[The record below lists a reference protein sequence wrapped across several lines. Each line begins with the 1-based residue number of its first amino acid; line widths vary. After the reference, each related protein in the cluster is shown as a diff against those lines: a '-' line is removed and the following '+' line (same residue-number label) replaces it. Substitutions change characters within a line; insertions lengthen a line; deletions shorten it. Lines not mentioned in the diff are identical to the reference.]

1 MNTMNHDHI
10 FDGAP
15 ETRRGLE
22 TRQNAVI
29 ALQWL
34 IEEQEAIGGEMMM
47 LAKSCALIEIIEESL
62 KRDKETENTT
72 WH

>member
-1 MNTMNHDHI
+1 MNHDHI
-10 FDGAP
+10 FEGAP

-22 TRQNAVI
+22 TRQNAII

-47 LAKSCALIEIIEESL
+47 LSKIRALIEIIEESL
-62 KRDKETENTT
+62 QRDKEQAV
-72 WH
+72 

>member
-1 MNTMNHDHI
+1 MNHDHL

-15 ETRRGLE
+15 ETRYGRE
-22 TRQNAVI
+22 TRERAII

-47 LAKSCALIEIIEESL
+47 LAKSRALIEIIEESL
-62 KRDKETENTT
+62 QRDKEQAV
-72 WH
+72 

>member
-1 MNTMNHDHI
+1 MNHDYI

-15 ETRRGLE
+15 ETRRGRE
-22 TRQNAVI
+22 TRVRAII

-47 LAKSCALIEIIEESL
+47 PEKIRALIEIIKESL
-62 KRDKETENTT
+62 EKDKEQTA
-72 WH
+72 

>member
-1 MNTMNHDHI
+1 MNHDHI
-10 FDGAP
+10 FEGTP

-22 TRQNAVI
+22 TRQNAII

-47 LAKSCALIEIIEESL
+47 LAKSRALIEIIEESL
-62 KRDKETENTT
+62 QRDKEQAV
-72 WH
+72 

>member
-1 MNTMNHDHI
+1 MNHDHI
-10 FDGAP
+10 FEGAP

-22 TRQNAVI
+22 TRQNAII

-47 LAKSCALIEIIEESL
+47 LAKIRAMIEIIEESL
-62 KRDKETENTT
+62 QRDKEQAA
-72 WH
+72 

>member
-1 MNTMNHDHI
+1 MNHDYL

-15 ETRRGLE
+15 ENRRGLE
-22 TRQNAVI
+22 TRQNAII

-47 LAKSCALIEIIEESL
+47 LAKSRALIEIIEASL
-62 KRDKETENTT
+62 QRDKETENTT

>member
-1 MNTMNHDHI
+1 MNHDHI
-10 FDGAP
+10 FEGAP

-22 TRQNAVI
+22 TRQNAII

-47 LAKSCALIEIIEESL
+47 LAKSRALIEIIEKSL
-62 KRDKETENTT
+62 QRDKETENTT

>member
-1 MNTMNHDHI
+1 MNHDYL

-15 ETRRGLE
+15 ENRRGLE
-22 TRQNAVI
+22 TRQNAII

-47 LAKSCALIEIIEESL
+47 LAKSRALIEIIEESL
-62 KRDKETENTT
+62 QRDKEQAV
-72 WH
+72 

>member
-1 MNTMNHDHI
+1 MNAMNHDHL

-15 ETRRGLE
+15 ETRCGRE
-22 TRQNAVI
+22 TRVRAII

-47 LAKSCALIEIIEESL
+47 LEKIRALIEIIKESL
-62 KRDKETENTT
+62 EKDKEQTA
-72 WH
+72 

>member
-1 MNTMNHDHI
+1 MNHDYL

-22 TRQNAVI
+22 TRQNAII

-34 IEEQEAIGGEMMM
+34 IEEQEAIGGEMVM
-47 LAKSCALIEIIEESL
+47 LAKIRALIEIIKESL
-62 KRDKETENTT
+62 EKDKEQTA
-72 WH
+72 

>member
-1 MNTMNHDHI
+1 MNAMNHDHL

-15 ETRRGLE
+15 ETRRGRE
-22 TRQNAVI
+22 TRERAII

-47 LAKSCALIEIIEESL
+47 LAKIRALIEIIEESL
-62 KRDKETENTT
+62 EKDKEQTA
-72 WH
+72 

>member
-1 MNTMNHDHI
+1 MNHDHI
-10 FDGAP
+10 FEGAP

-22 TRQNAVI
+22 TRQNAII

-47 LAKSCALIEIIEESL
+47 LSTIRALIEIIEESL
-62 KRDKETENTT
+62 QRDKEQAV
-72 WH
+72 

>member
-1 MNTMNHDHI
+1 MNHDHI
-10 FDGAP
+10 FEGAP

-22 TRQNAVI
+22 TRQNAII

-47 LAKSCALIEIIEESL
+47 LAKSRALIEIIEESL
-62 KRDKETENTT
+62 QRDKENTT

>member
-1 MNTMNHDHI
+1 MNHDHI
-10 FDGAP
+10 FEGAP

-22 TRQNAVI
+22 TRQNAIV

-34 IEEQEAIGGEMMM
+34 IEEQEAIGGEMLM
-47 LAKSCALIEIIEESL
+47 LAKSRTLIEIIEESL